1 MHHAWTSW
9 SASVGSE
16 HDRDGVRGVP
26 VDRPRNGLP
35 VALESEL
42 VDPSDDDSV
51 TKPEGADVSHRPGV
65 IGGRLVAGF
74 AQLVAPHF
82 VPSPSTL
89 TTV

>member
-1 MHHAWTSW
+1 
-9 SASVGSE
+9 
-16 HDRDGVRGVP
+16 
-26 VDRPRNGLP
+26 
-35 VALESEL
+35 